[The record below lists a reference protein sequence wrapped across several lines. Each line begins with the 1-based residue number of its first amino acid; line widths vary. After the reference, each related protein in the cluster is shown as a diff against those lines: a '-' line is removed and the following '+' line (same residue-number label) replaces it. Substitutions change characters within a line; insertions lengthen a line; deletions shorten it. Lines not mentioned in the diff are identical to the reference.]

1 MNITISISDVFTRTR
16 NITIPSKCPHCE
28 KEMVGQSA
36 IKEIAYRPES
46 MFMDVSKEG
55 EIEEYSMGNRLESEI
70 VVEYRCGNCDGVV
83 ASGEEA
89 ELEPAPCPPHI
100 EVNNGHRAA
109 WAAKALALFSAH
121 TGIQGE
127 DAELRISDLLCDL
140 RHLADQEG
148 VDWDQALARG
158 DGHYQEER

>member
-1 MNITISISDVFTRTR
+1 MNIQLCIADIFTRSR
-16 NITIPSKCPHCE
+16 TINVDSECPHCHRQ
-28 KEMVGQSA
+28 MVGQNA

-55 EIEEYSMGNRLESEI
+55 EIEEYSMGNKLESEI
-70 VVEYRCGNCDGVV
+70 IIEYQCGNCGGVV

-89 ELEPAPCPPHI
+89 ELEPATCPPHI

-121 TGIQGE
+121 TGVQDE